1 MKLLVFHIG
10 QDRYGL
16 RLRAVQRV
24 LPLMELKR
32 LPLAPPAV
40 AGLMNLHGQPVP
52 VIDLALLAGAIPSA
66 DQVDTRIV
74 VVDYATPEGE
84 RDAHCMPFRHALGL
98 LAERVLG
105 VQEVD
110 ESTLADS
117 GVQAA
122 PFLGAVAGDRAGIVQ
137 LVEPADLLPPA
148 LRAAL
153 FQPRAGEAPQ

>member
-16 RLRAVQRV
+16 RLRTVQRV

-32 LPLAPPAV
+32 MPLAHAAV
-40 AGLMNLHGQPVP
+40 AGLMNLHGQAVP
-52 VIDLALLAGAIPSA
+52 VIDLALLAGAVPSA

-74 VVDYATPEGE
+74 VVDYAAPDGE
-84 RDAHCMPFRHALGL
+84 RDAQGAPLRYALGL

-110 ESTLADS
+110 QAALADS

-122 PFLGAVAGDRAGIVQ
+122 PFLGAVAGDAAGIVQ
-137 LVEPADLLPPA
+137 LVEPGQLLPPE
-148 LRAAL
+148 LRATL
-153 FQPRAGEAPQ
+153 FQACAGDAPP

>member
-16 RLRAVQRV
+16 RLNVVQRV

-40 AGLMNLHGQPVP
+40 AGLMNLHGRTVP
-52 VIDLALLAGAIPSA
+52 VIDLARLAGGAASA
-66 DQVDTRIV
+66 EHVDTRIV
-74 VVDYATPEGE
+74 VVDYATPEGS
-84 RDAHCMPFRHALGL
+84 RALGL

-105 VQEVD
+105 VQDVA
-110 ESTLADS
+110 SHALADS

-122 PFLGAVAGDRAGIVQ
+122 PFLGEVAGDSAGIVQ
-137 LVEPADLLPPA
+137 LVEPERLLPPE

-153 FQPRAGEAPQ
+153 FQPAGAAGSGASAP